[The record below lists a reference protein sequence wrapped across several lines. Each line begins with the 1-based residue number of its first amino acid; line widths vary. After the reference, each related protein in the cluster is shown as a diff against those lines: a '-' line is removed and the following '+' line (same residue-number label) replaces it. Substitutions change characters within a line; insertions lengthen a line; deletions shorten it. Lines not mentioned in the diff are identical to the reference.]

1 VAFARVIGHDHVK
14 QLLSRALR
22 QGRLPPALL
31 FTGPDGIGKKT
42 LALAAGRALVCLRQ
56 DGDSC
61 GACPACSRAERGIHP
76 DLTLIEPATAAI
88 KIEQVRD
95 AVRAIADRPFEARA
109 RVVVIDDAHLMTE
122 QAANALL
129 KSLEEPPPT
138 SHVFLVTAAPQ
149 ALPATIRSRCQV
161 LRMGALPARVLEAH
175 LQAAVGLSSEE
186 ARLRASLSEGSLG
199 AALAFES
206 KAYRALREDLLALL
220 EALPRWGP
228 LERMAAAEKLEQE
241 EDAAL
246 ALTALRS
253 LLRDAAALRTG
264 VAPERLLNADA
275 ADRLAG
281 LAAGPLGERAALLA
295 EAAGE
300 TREALRGYA
309 NRLLSLDLLLET
321 LAG

>member
-1 VAFARVIGHDHVK
+1 
-14 QLLSRALR
+14 
-22 QGRLPPALL
+22 
-31 FTGPDGIGKKT
+31 
-42 LALAAGRALVCLRQ
+42 
-56 DGDSC
+56 
-61 GACPACSRAERGIHP
+61 
-76 DLTLIEPATAAI
+76 
-88 KIEQVRD
+88 
-95 AVRAIADRPFEARA
+95 
-109 RVVVIDDAHLMTE
+109 
-122 QAANALL
+122 
-129 KSLEEPPPT
+129 
-138 SHVFLVTAAPQ
+138 
-149 ALPATIRSRCQV
+149 
-161 LRMGALPARVLEAH
+161 MGALPARVLEAH

-186 ARLRASLSEGSLG
+186 ARLRASLSGGSLG

-206 KAYRALREDLLALL
+206 KAYLALREDLLALL

-241 EDAAL
+241 DDAAL

-253 LLRDAAALRTG
+253 LLRDAAALRSG
-264 VAPERLLNADA
+264 VAPERLLNADVV
-275 ADRLAG
+275 DRLAG